1 VDDIFT
7 QGSIESTSSSLDLA
21 IEGTGF
27 FMVRNPDAQA
37 SSFTRSGAFRLNEEG
52 YMVNPEGYVAQGY
65 EHIGG
70 GEFQD
75 LAGDIQI
82 NTRSSVPGEA
92 SSMVELTTNLNANT
106 DTNKAATPG
115 RAAIGITDAEA
126 ASVGGV
132 DILVDTAS
140 VSPDLTSVSDGSS
153 LAAALNDVDGL
164 SASYD
169 DVTGTLT
176 LTTEAGDTLDTG
188 SSFLDDGS
196 GDAVGE
202 LESHYN
208 GTGWD
213 INNPVASSDFATT
226 SEVYDSLGNT
236 HLITTYFRKT
246 ALNQWEYN
254 QVVAGSE
261 LDMNEG
267 DFSVEDISLDSEN
280 QIGQVRVGT
289 GSVGFDDSGLLN
301 TINGQTQQD
310 MGSAW
315 PEVSIAEDKLV
326 WDNGSSQGDPLG
338 YTLNLTQFATE
349 SRVVTQ
355 QSDGYSSG
363 YLNDISVDK
372 EGIITGTYSNG
383 ESRSLARLALGKF
396 ANENGLEKL
405 GNNLYSPTRES
416 GPADI
421 GTPGAGFGRI
431 FSNSLEQ
438 STVDIAEE
446 FTRMITTQRSF
457 QANSK
462 TITTTDEMLAE
473 VINIKR

>member
-1 VDDIFT
+1 
-7 QGSIESTSSSLDLA
+7 
-21 IEGTGF
+21 
-27 FMVRNPDAQA
+27 
-37 SSFTRSGAFRLNEEG
+37 SGAFRLNEEG
-52 YMVNPEGYVAQGY
+52 YMVNPEGYVVQGY

-75 LAGDIQI
+75 LAGDVQI

-169 DVTGTLT
+169 GDTETLT
-176 LTTEAGDTLDTG
+176 LATEAGDTLTY
-188 SSFLDDGS
+188 SSDGFLEDGS
-196 GDAVGE
+196 GNE
-202 LESHYN
+202 LGNLRSHFD
-208 GTGWD
+208 GDGWD

-261 LDMNEG
+261 LDMDAGN
-267 DFSVEDISLDSEN
+267 FSVEDISFDSEN
-280 QIGQVRVGT
+280 QIDQVRVGSGT
-289 GSVGFDDSGLLN
+289 VGFNDSGILD
-301 TINGQTQQD
+301 TINGDTRQD
-310 MGSAW
+310 LGSAW

-396 ANENGLEKL
+396 ANENGLQKL